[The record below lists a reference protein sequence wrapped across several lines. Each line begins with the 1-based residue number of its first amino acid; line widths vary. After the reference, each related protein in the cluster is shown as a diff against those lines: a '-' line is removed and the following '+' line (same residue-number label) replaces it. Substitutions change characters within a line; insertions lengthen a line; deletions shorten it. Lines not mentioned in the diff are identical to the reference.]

1 MSSTPTVK
9 EQPQFTLSL
18 DAISKQSKII
28 LELAT
33 SIIEKLQWPVLN
45 KDSSELCRM
54 WYIGYMDRIEDTL
67 NHARELLTKT
77 NELL

>member
-33 SIIEKLQWPVLN
+33 SIIEKLQWPAPE
-45 KDSSELCRM
+45 KDSDIPCRM
-54 WYIGYMDRIEDTL
+54 WYVGYMDRIVDTL